1 MINLLQNSL
10 MVVAVL
16 ASDAQQ
22 AEWQQRAAAPG
33 VEWCWCGSVKTLVA
47 TVADLYIDLL
57 YTPDPERNAVFGMR
71 AGQLVL
77 INSVLHTSEETGKQF
92 VRING
97 WPGMLARPVQ
107 ELALADSTQA
117 AAVAAAMASL
127 QWEYRLVPDIPG
139 MVTPRVLAMIINEAY
154 FTWSAGVSSKAEIDT
169 AMKLG
174 TGYPYGPFEWAD
186 KIGLE
191 PIARLLLKLSAAE
204 ERYSPAPA
212 LLEAAGIQEKK
223 DGPHFKY

>member
-1 MINLLQNSL
+1 

-16 ASDAQQ
+16 ASEAQQ
-22 AEWQQRAAAPG
+22 AELQQRAATPG
-33 VEWCWCGSVKTLVA
+33 VEWLWCGSVKTLVA

-57 YTPDPERNAVFGMR
+57 YTPDPERNAAFAMR

-77 INSVLHTSEETGKQF
+77 INSVLHTSAETGKQF

-97 WPGMLARPVQ
+97 WPGMLARPIQ
-107 ELALADSTQA
+107 ELALADAAQA
-117 AAVAAAMASL
+117 AAVAAAMESL
-127 QWEYRLVPDIPG
+127 QWEYRLVPDIAG
-139 MVTPRVLAMIINEAY
+139 MVTPRVLAMIINEAF

-186 KIGLE
+186 QIGLE
-191 PIARLLLKLSAAE
+191 SIARLLVVLSKRE
-204 ERYSPAPA
+204 QRYTPAPA
-212 LLEAAGIQEKK
+212 LLEAAGINPTA